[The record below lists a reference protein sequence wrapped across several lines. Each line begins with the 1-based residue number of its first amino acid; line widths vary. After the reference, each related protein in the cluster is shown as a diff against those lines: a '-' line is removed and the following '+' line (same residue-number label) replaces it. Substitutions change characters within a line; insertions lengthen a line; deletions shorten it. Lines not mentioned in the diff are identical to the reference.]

1 MFEAIIFV
9 WLLTA
14 DETVRS
20 GSSDYNVKY
29 EELQPSS
36 KACDDKLK
44 EMYDKV
50 IAEHP
55 RASISGLCVNRDYV
69 PKE

>member
-14 DETVRS
+14 EETTRT
-20 GSSDYNVKY
+20 GPHDFEIKY
-29 EELQPSS
+29 EELQPNS
-36 KACDDKLK
+36 KACDDRLE
-44 EMYDKV
+44 EMYQKV

-55 RASISGLCVNRDYV
+55 RASVSGLCTNRAYI
-69 PKE
+69 KE

>member
-14 DETVRS
+14 DEYIRE
-20 GSSDYNVKY
+20 GPYDYEVKY
-29 EELQPSS
+29 EELQPNS
-36 KACDDKLK
+36 KACDDKLD
-44 EMYDKV
+44 EMYNIV

-55 RASISGLCVNRDYV
+55 RASVSGTCINRDYV
-69 PKE
+69 KDK

>member
-1 MFEAIIFV
+1 VFEAIIAV

-14 DETVRS
+14 EEKTRS
-20 GSSDYNVKY
+20 GQPDFEVKY

-36 KACDDKLK
+36 KACDDKLQ

-55 RASISGLCVNRDYV
+55 RASVSGLCINRDYV
-69 PKE
+69 KD

>member
-14 DETVRS
+14 DENTRT
-20 GSSDYNVKY
+20 GPYDFEVKY
-29 EELQPSS
+29 EELQPNS
-36 KACDDKLK
+36 KACDDKLQ

-50 IAEHP
+50 IAEHS
-55 RASISGLCVNRDYV
+55 RASVSGLCVNRNYV
-69 PKE
+69 KE

>member
-20 GSSDYNVKY
+20 GPHDYEIKY

-36 KACDDKLK
+36 KACDDRLE
-44 EMYDKV
+44 EMYKKV

-55 RASISGLCVNRDYV
+55 RASVSGLCVNRDYV
-69 PKE
+69 K